1 MKLSKL
7 VIIAG
12 ALLVSSVAMAEGGGD
27 RTFERMMVAN
37 EQAMQNFAMREAKRD
52 PVVTT
57 DAKDDKTEK
66 M

>member
-7 VIIAG
+7 MIMAG
-12 ALLVSSVAMAEGGGD
+12 ALLVSSAAMAEGGGD

-37 EQAMQNFAMREAKRD
+37 EQAMQKFAMRETNSD
-52 PVVTT
+52 PVVAT